1 MRVFSF
7 KFPVSAMTRRRI
19 LAAHALLARLHG
31 PVGFTPGGDPL
42 GQLVQTILSQNTSDV
57 NSERAYRSLRR
68 AFPTWQAFL
77 DAPNARVAAAIRQG
91 GLANIK
97 APRIRRALEII
108 RGREGKLSLARLRRM
123 SSAEGMEYL
132 TTMPGVGC
140 KTAACVLLFSLGRP
154 VMPVDTHVHRV
165 TRRLGWAPAKAR
177 PEQVGEILEAVLPAR
192 LVLSMHLFLVR
203 HGRRICKAQRPRC
216 EACPLAASCDF
227 ARTHK
232 RSE

>member
-1 MRVFSF
+1 
-7 KFPVSAMTRRRI
+7 MTRRRI
-19 LAAHALLARLHG
+19 LAAHAHLAHLHG

-57 NSERAYRSLRR
+57 NSDRAYRSLRR
-68 AFPTWQAFL
+68 AFPTWQAVL

-108 RGREGKLSLARLRRM
+108 RAREGKLSLARLRRM

-132 TTMPGVGC
+132 TTMPGVGR
-140 KTAACVLLFSLGRP
+140 KTAACVLLFSMGRP

-165 TRRLGWAPAKAR
+165 TRRLGWAPAGAR
-177 PEQVGEILEAVLPAR
+177 PEQVGEILEAALPAR
-192 LVLSMHLFLVR
+192 FVLSMHLFLVR
-203 HGRRICKAQRPRC
+203 HGRRVCKAQRPRC
-216 EACPLAASCDF
+216 DECPLSAACDF
-227 ARTHK
+227 ARARK